1 MFYVMESIIHLQIMF
16 TEVSKK
22 IMVKKLDLSK
32 KEASTLCQAVVLND
46 FNCWKQVFFEEILTL
61 LIKIVS

>member
-1 MFYVMESIIHLQIMF
+1 MESIIHLQIMF

-46 FNCWKQVFFEEILTL
+46 FNCWKQVL
-61 LIKIVS
+61 LKQFSPL

>member
-1 MFYVMESIIHLQIMF
+1 MFYVMESIIHFQIMF

-46 FNCWKQVFFEEILTL
+46 FNCWKQVL
-61 LIKIVS
+61 LKQFSPL

>member
-1 MFYVMESIIHLQIMF
+1 MFYVMEFIIHLQIMF

-46 FNCWKQVFFEEILTL
+46 FNCWKQVFF
-61 LIKIVS
+61 